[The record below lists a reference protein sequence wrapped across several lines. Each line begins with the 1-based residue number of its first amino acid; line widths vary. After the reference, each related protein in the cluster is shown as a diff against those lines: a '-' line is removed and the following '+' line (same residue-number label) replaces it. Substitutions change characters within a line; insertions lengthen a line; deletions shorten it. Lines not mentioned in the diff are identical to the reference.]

1 MNFNRNNV
9 KTIMLLIV
17 FTIGVLVCFQNIDTV
32 GRGLLYVFSIISPMI
47 LGGCLAFVLN
57 IPMSFFEKKLFPVEN
72 KFTKKAKRPIS
83 LVLSIVVIVA
93 VVTAVLFIVVPRLSD
108 TIAQVIVTAQKS
120 LPKLMNFINQ
130 YVDDEQVSQL
140 FKEYSNFDVRSAIDM
155 AVNFFKSDLTTN
167 VLGSTVGV
175 VRGIVSSVVNVAIGF
190 VFAIYILLAKETLSR
205 QVKNSLRAL
214 LNEKAYNY
222 VLKVS
227 SLSYRTFRNFI
238 TGQCLEAVILGSM
251 FVITMTIFRMPY
263 ALLVGVLIGFTALIP
278 FVGAFL
284 GFLISALLILM
295 VNPISVVYFAILF
308 IIIQQIE
315 GNFIYPHVVGGSVG
329 LPSMWVL
336 VALTVGGNLF
346 GFIGILLFIPLSS
359 VCYTLFRQWTAKR
372 LAEKDAQLN
381 ESNRQNEIN

>member
-1 MNFNRNNV
+1 
-9 KTIMLLIV
+9 MLLIV

-130 YVDDEQVSQL
+130 YVDDEQINQL
-140 FKEYSNFDVRSAIDM
+140 FKEYSDFDVRSAIDM
-155 AVNFFKSDLTTN
+155 AVHFFKSDLTTN

-227 SLSYRTFRNFI
+227 SLSYRTFGNFI

>member
-130 YVDDEQVSQL
+130 YVDDEQINQL
-140 FKEYSNFDVRSAIDM
+140 FKEYSDFDVRSAIDM
-155 AVNFFKSDLTTN
+155 AVHFFKSDLTTN

-227 SLSYRTFRNFI
+227 SLSYRTFGNFI

>member
-1 MNFNRNNV
+1 
-9 KTIMLLIV
+9 MLLIV

-120 LPKLMNFINQ
+120 LPKLMNFVNQ
-130 YVDDEQVSQL
+130 YVDDEQINQL
-140 FKEYSNFDVRSAIDM
+140 FKEYSDFDVRSAIDM

>member
-1 MNFNRNNV
+1 
-9 KTIMLLIV
+9 MLLIV

-130 YVDDEQVSQL
+130 YVDDEQINQL
-140 FKEYSNFDVRSAIDM
+140 FKEYSDFDVRSAIDM
-155 AVNFFKSDLTTN
+155 AVHFFKSDLTTN

-227 SLSYRTFRNFI
+227 SLSYRTFGNFI

-251 FVITMTIFRMPY
+251 FVITMTVFRMPY

>member
-1 MNFNRNNV
+1 
-9 KTIMLLIV
+9 MLLIV